1 MIRIALSIAGS
12 DSGGGAGIQ
21 ADLKT
26 FAAFGVFG
34 TTVLTALTAQNTLG
48 VRAVAEVA
56 PPFVR
61 AQLEAIRED
70 FAVVSGKTGMLA
82 RRPIIETVATH
93 LRDRPLRSLVV
104 DPVMV
109 AASGDLLLAPDAVTA
124 MRELML
130 PLATVITP
138 NVREAE
144 ILSGVAITDLATMHS
159 AARTI
164 VEMGAQA
171 VLVKG
176 GRLDGPNSVDVL
188 CRGSVVREFTAPRIA
203 VIRAH
208 GTGCTL
214 SAAITA
220 SMAIGAHLEAA
231 IEIAKDYVTRALV
244 SAERVGHG
252 AAPLNHLVKPDTGQ
266 IADNRQARRIAP

>member
-1 MIRIALSIAGS
+1 MIRVALTIAGS

-34 TTVLTALTAQNTLG
+34 TTAITALTAQNTLG
-48 VRAVAEVA
+48 VRAVADVVPA
-56 PPFVR
+56 FVR

-70 FAVVSGKTGMLA
+70 FAVASAKTGMLA
-82 RRPIIETVATH
+82 RGPIIEVVSAH
-93 LRDRPLRSLVV
+93 LRERSLPSLVV

-109 AASGDLLLAPDAVTA
+109 AASGDLLLTADAVAA

-130 PLATVITP
+130 PLATLLTP

-144 ILSGVAITDLATMHS
+144 ILSGLEINDLATMHL
-159 AARTI
+159 AAQKM
-164 VEMGAQA
+164 VEMGARA

-176 GRLDGPNSVDVL
+176 GRLGGSTSVDVL
-188 CRGSVVREFTAPRIA
+188 HHGGAVREFSAPRVA
-203 VIRAH
+203 VSRAH

-214 SAAITA
+214 SAAIAA
-220 SMAIGAHLEAA
+220 SMALGAHLEDA
-231 IEIAKDYVTRALV
+231 IETAKRYVTRALIT
-244 SAERVGHG
+244 AERVGHG
-252 AAPLNHLVKPDTGQ
+252 ATPLNNLIRPDEAE
-266 IADNRQARRIAP
+266 IIDKK

>member
-70 FAVVSGKTGMLA
+70 FAVASGKTGMLA
-82 RRPIIETVATH
+82 RRPIIEAVAAH
-93 LRDRPLRSLVV
+93 LRERRLRNLVV

-109 AASGDLLLAPDAVTA
+109 AASGDVLLAADAVAA

-130 PLATVITP
+130 PLATLLTP

-144 ILSGVAITDLATMHS
+144 ILSGVIIKDVAAMHL
-159 AARTI
+159 AARAI
-164 VEMGAQA
+164 VEMGAKA

-176 GRLDGPNSVDVL
+176 GRLGGSTSVDVL
-188 CRGSVVREFTAPRIA
+188 CHGSTMREFSAPR
-203 VIRAH
+203 V
-208 GTGCTL
+208 
-214 SAAITA
+214 
-220 SMAIGAHLEAA
+220 
-231 IEIAKDYVTRALV
+231 
-244 SAERVGHG
+244 
-252 AAPLNHLVKPDTGQ
+252 
-266 IADNRQARRIAP
+266 

>member
-1 MIRIALSIAGS
+1 MVRVALTIAGS

-34 TTVLTALTAQNTLG
+34 TSVITALTAQNTLG
-48 VRAVAEVA
+48 VRAVEDVSPA
-56 PPFVR
+56 FVR
-61 AQLEAIRED
+61 AQLDAIRED
-70 FAVVSGKTGMLA
+70 FAVATGKTGMLA
-82 RRPIIETVATH
+82 RASIIEVVAAH
-93 LRDRPLRSLVV
+93 LRARRLRSLVV

-109 AASGDLLLAPDAVTA
+109 AASGDVLLAPDAVTA

-130 PLATVITP
+130 PLATVLTP

-144 ILSGVAITDLATMHS
+144 ILAGTAIHDVASMRV
-159 AARTI
+159 AAQAI
-164 VEMGAQA
+164 LEMGPQA

-176 GRLDGPNSVDVL
+176 GRLGGSSAIDVL
-188 CRGSVVREFTAPRIA
+188 CRRDTTREFSAERVPVA
-203 VIRAH
+203 RAH

-214 SAAITA
+214 SAAIA
-220 SMAIGAHLEAA
+220 AAMALGMPLEEAIGA
-231 IEIAKDYVTRALV
+231 AKHYVTGALA

-252 AAPLNHLVKPDTGQ
+252 AIPLNHLIKPKGSTDTQ
-266 IADNRQARRIAP
+266 

>member
-1 MIRIALSIAGS
+1 MMRVALTIAGS

-34 TTVLTALTAQNTLG
+34 TSVITALTAQNTLG
-48 VRAVAEVA
+48 VRAVAEVQPA
-56 PPFVR
+56 FVR
-61 AQLEAIRED
+61 AQLDAIRED
-70 FAVVSGKTGMLA
+70 FALAGAKTGMLA
-82 RRPIIETVATH
+82 RRPIIETVAAH
-93 LRDRPLRSLVV
+93 LRNHRLRNLVV

-109 AASGDLLLAPDAVTA
+109 AASGDVLLAPDAVAA

-130 PLATVITP
+130 PLAALLTP

-144 ILSGVAITDLATMHS
+144 ILSGIAIKDVATMHL

-164 VEMGAQA
+164 VEMGARA

-176 GRLDGPNSVDVL
+176 GRLGGSTSVDVL
-188 CRGSVVREFTAPRIA
+188 CHGGTIREFSARRVA
-203 VIRAH
+203 VSRAH

-214 SAAITA
+214 SAAVAAAMALGLQLEDAIRTA
-220 SMAIGAHLEAA
+220 KL
-231 IEIAKDYVTRALV
+231 YVTRALTT
-244 SAERVGHG
+244 AERVGHG
-252 AAPLNHLVKPDTGQ
+252 ATPLNHLIKPEEIKD
-266 IADNRQARRIAP
+266 